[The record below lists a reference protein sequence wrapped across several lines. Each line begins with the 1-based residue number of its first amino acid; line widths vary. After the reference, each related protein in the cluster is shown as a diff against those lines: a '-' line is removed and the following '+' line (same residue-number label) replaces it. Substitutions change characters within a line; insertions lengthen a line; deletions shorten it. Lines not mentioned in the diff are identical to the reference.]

1 MNDEKR
7 LWRSLAEFEDPA
19 GPSETPE
26 FEVPLDPPT
35 SPERRRF
42 LQLSGASV
50 ALASATACRF
60 EEDKLL
66 PFVQQ
71 PEGVIPGVPRYFMTA
86 MELSGAAVGLRV
98 KSFDGRPIKIDGNPA
113 HPDSLGATTAQH
125 QAALLGLYDP
135 DRSQGF
141 AKFDAGK
148 AAESSETEF
157 RVFALDHFKML
168 RGQKGRGLAVLA
180 GISSSPSF
188 ADMRTRWQARLP
200 ESQWYE
206 YEPAATDNER
216 LGANLA
222 FGAAYRTHFHLD
234 KAAVIVS
241 LDADLLG
248 SRVDSLALSRGWASG
263 RNPESGK
270 MNRMYVF
277 ESSLSETGSGA
288 DHRFALRS
296 EHIKALAAYLDFELS
311 RRITG
316 ASTSGASTSGGGVPG
331 QPQPRP
337 AAKFLDDPLLQKIL
351 GALVSDL
358 LANRGASVV
367 AVGAAQPPEVHAIAH
382 RINALLNNLG
392 TTVEYSAVR
401 GERDVASAD
410 NLANLLIEMNAGRVD
425 TLLILDSN
433 PVYTAPGDADFKA
446 ALAKVKTKIHVGL
459 YRDET
464 ALASD
469 WHLPL
474 AHFLEAWGDV
484 RASDGSISIQ
494 QPVIAPLYGGKSAI
508 EVLAILNGE
517 ALAGLEI
524 VQRSLGELTSDPRL
538 WRKAVHDGIVPGSAW
553 PKERPA
559 LRAIAAVS
567 FAPGELS
574 SLDVEPEQLELVLAP
589 DPKIHDGR
597 FANNGWLQELP
608 DAATKLTWDNALLVS
623 PKTAKALGVTDN
635 MLVTVGID
643 GRSLTVPAMLS
654 PGQATGSVK
663 LYLGYGR
670 TAAGRIGGVLANG
683 LLGTEEIGVVGVNAY
698 PLRSKRV
705 WSFARGATVKATT
718 TKYKLATTQ
727 DKHTMDRIG
736 KFGTEERMP
745 MLVRQ
750 ATLEEYNKEPDFAKH
765 AVHHPPLL
773 SLWKEPVKY
782 TSPKWSMSIDLNK
795 CTGCSG
801 CVVACQA
808 ENNIP
813 VVGKPRV
820 AMGREMHWLRID
832 RYFEGEDPEQPQVVH
847 QPVPCMHCEHAPC
860 EQVCPVGATTH
871 SHDGLNDMTYNR
883 CIGTR
888 YCSNNC
894 PYKVRKFNYFNFHEE
909 LKDEKNQV
917 KEMIFNPDVTV
928 RFRGVMEKCSYCVQR
943 IRQAT
948 ITAGQQG
955 RPLGADEVTT
965 ACQDSCPTQA
975 IIFGDMEN
983 PKSQVAAR
991 KNNSRDYAL
1000 LEELNVRPRTTYLAR
1015 VKNPHPELG

>member
-1 MNDEKR
+1 MNDDKR
-7 LWRSLAEFEDPA
+7 LWRSLAEYEDPA
-19 GPSETPE
+19 GPSVTPE
-26 FEVPLDPPT
+26 FAEPLAPPT

-50 ALASATACRF
+50 ALASASACHF
-60 EEDKLL
+60 KEDKLL

-86 MELSGAAVGLRV
+86 MDLKGAGVGLRV

-125 QAALLGLYDP
+125 QASLLELYDP
-135 DRSQGF
+135 DRSTGY
-141 AKFDAGK
+141 AKFAGGK
-148 AAESSETEF
+148 ATESSETDF
-157 RVFALDHFKML
+157 RVFALEHFKAV
-168 RGQKGRGLAVLA
+168 RQAHGRGLSVLA
-180 GISSSPSF
+180 GHSSSPSL

-216 LGANLA
+216 LGSNLA
-222 FGAAYRTHFHLD
+222 FGAAYRTHLHLER
-234 KAAVIVS
+234 AAVIVS

-248 SRVDSLALSRGWASG
+248 SRADSLALSRGWASG

-270 MNRMYVF
+270 MNRMYSF

-296 EHIKALAAYLDFELS
+296 EHIKALAAYLDAEISQRLA
-311 RRITG
+311 G
-316 ASTSGASTSGGGVPG
+316 AAAGGVG

-337 AAKFLDDPLLQKIL
+337 AARFLSEPVLEKMLAAAV
-351 GALVSDL
+351 GDL
-358 LANRGASVV
+358 LESRGASVV

-382 RINALLNNLG
+382 RINALLGNVG
-392 TTVEYSAVR
+392 TTIEYSSVK
-401 GERDVASAD
+401 GERDVSSAD
-410 NLANLLIEMNAGRVD
+410 SLANLLIEMNAGRVD

-433 PVYTAPGDADFKA
+433 PVYTAPGDANFSQ
-446 ALAKVKTKIHVGL
+446 ALAKVKTKIHAGL

-464 ALASD
+464 ALESD

-474 AHFLEAWGDV
+474 AHFLESWGDV
-484 RASDGSISIQ
+484 RGSDGTITVQ
-494 QPVIAPLYGGKSAI
+494 QPLIAPLYGGKSTI
-508 EVLAILNGE
+508 ELLSILLGDP
-517 ALAGLEI
+517 LGGMEI
-524 VQRSLGELTSDPRL
+524 VQRSLGDLTSDPRL
-538 WRKAVHDGIVPGSAW
+538 WRKALHDGVVPNSDW

-559 LRAIAAVS
+559 LRPISALS

-574 SLDVEPEQLELVLAP
+574 GLEVEADQLELVLAP
-589 DPKIHDGR
+589 DPKIYDGR

-608 DAATKLTWDNALLVS
+608 DSATKLTWDNALLIS

-635 MLVTVGID
+635 TLVTLSVD
-643 GRSLTVPAMLS
+643 GRSLSVPAMLS

-670 TAAGRIGGVLANG
+670 KAAGRIGGLHA
-683 LLGTEEIGVVGVNAY
+683 GTFGWDEVGVVGVDAY
-698 PLRSKRV
+698 PLRSKRL
-705 WSFARGATVKATT
+705 WSFARGASVKPTT

-736 KFGTEERMP
+736 KFGTDERMP

-750 ATLEEYNKEPDFAKH
+750 GTLKEYEEEPDFAKH

-773 SLWKEPVKY
+773 SLWKEPVQY
-782 TSPKWSMSIDLNK
+782 SSPKWSMSIDLNK

-813 VVGKPRV
+813 VVGKERV
-820 AMGREMHWLRID
+820 AMGREMQWLRID
-832 RYFEGEDPEQPQVVH
+832 RYFVGEDSEQPQAVH

-883 CIGTR
+883 CVGTR

-894 PYKVRKFNYFNFHEE
+894 PYKVRKFNYFNFHDE
-909 LKDEKNQV
+909 LKDERNQV
-917 KEMIFNPDVTV
+917 KEMAFNPDVTV

-943 IRQAT
+943 IRQTT
-948 ITAGQQG
+948 IQAGREN
-955 RPLGADEVTT
+955 RPVGPDEVTT

-975 IIFGDMEN
+975 IIFGDAAN
-983 PKSQVAAR
+983 PKSQVARR
-991 KNNSRDYAL
+991 KSDSRDYSL

-1015 VKNPHPELG
+1015 VRNPHPELG